1 MASQQRQQLYVI
13 PRAQGDITRFV
24 WVAFLIFGVVTALTF
39 VLVTQYTAWQF
50 RFHPTLGTPATMLG
64 QTRIY
69 WPWDILIWIF
79 RYFRPDSSPDVLSVI
94 KTAQLML
101 AFGAMTAIVFPVAYV
116 FRRTRKLKD
125 ERNDLH
131 GSAHWAVAE
140 EIEAAGILPTP
151 ENMGGVMLGAVDIPV
166 KNDGFNPFGT
176 KTKTVYLRHNGP
188 EHILVFAPT
197 RSGKGVGIV
206 IPTLCPGQNLCWCMT
221 SREKTGH

>member
-94 KTAQLML
+94 KTAQ
-101 AFGAMTAIVFPVAYV
+101 ANVGIWCHDGHCFPGGLRLPANPQAQ
-116 FRRTRKLKD
+116 RRT
-125 ERNDLH
+125 
-131 GSAHWAVAE
+131 
-140 EIEAAGILPTP
+140 
-151 ENMGGVMLGAVDIPV
+151 
-166 KNDGFNPFGT
+166 
-176 KTKTVYLRHNGP
+176 
-188 EHILVFAPT
+188 
-197 RSGKGVGIV
+197 
-206 IPTLCPGQNLCWCMT
+206 Q
-221 SREKTGH
+221 